1 MTTGL
6 RNRFAELNSQTV
18 TESAI
23 ELANGDGSYNVTLD
37 GLREVPGPEYAE
49 ATVTSND
56 GIVAKVE
63 AVDPGGAGENVV
75 QVVLYQ
81 GGGAGAPLDTV
92 ANAVGV
98 ADIAVTAH
106 GK

>member
-6 RNRFAELNSQTV
+6 RNTFAELNSQTV

-23 ELANGDGSYNVTLD
+23 ELANGDGSYNVTFD
-37 GLREVPGPEYAE
+37 GLREISGPEYAE

-56 GIVAKVE
+56 GIVAKAE

-81 GGGAGAPLDTV
+81 GGGADTPLATV
-92 ANAVGV
+92 GDSADV